1 MYFIMDTQPK
11 TGRGESWVAVQIV
24 LLLAILVCPS
34 WPANLGGLVSMLIGV
49 LIGVVGLIIVIL
61 SASSLGSTLSVF
73 PRPLDDGRLT
83 QTGLYALVR
92 HPIYCGVIL
101 SALGW
106 VIFRASIPALV
117 LTLILAI
124 FFDRKAAR
132 EEIWL
137 MQKYTEYGTYRQRV
151 HKLIPFIY

>member
-1 MYFIMDTQPK
+1 MNAKTN
-11 TGRGESWVAVQIV
+11 TGRGENWVAVQIV
-24 LLLAILVCPS
+24 LLLVILLCPS
-34 WPANLGGLVSMLIGV
+34 WPDGLGSTVSV
-49 LIGVVGLIIVIL
+49 LIGVVVGIVGLLIVLL

-106 VIFRASIPALV
+106 AIFRASAPALIV
-117 LTLILAI
+117 TLILAI

-137 MQKYTEYGTYRQRV
+137 TQKYPEYSAYRQRV